1 MKNFIGVFDSGLG
14 GLSVL
19 SDISTE
25 IPNENLI
32 YFGDSARAPYGV
44 RDKSELIEFSKQIVD
59 EFVREGAKAVV
70 VACNTATSAAI
81 EELRSSFEIPIIG
94 MEPALKPAY
103 LENKDK
109 NILVVATKYTIEND
123 KYARLEKKYSGD
135 KVDSLKAS
143 RLVEIVESANWDYG
157 TFENYMREC
166 KIDGDKYDAIV
177 LGCTHFLFL
186 KKEFQRYFRNAKIYD
201 GNHGTVMQLKRLI
214 KLNDNKNRGE
224 IVIRN
229 SLGDKKVE
237 LSKWMIEKY
246 RNL

>member
-19 SDISTE
+19 SDINAMM
-25 IPNENLI
+25 PNENLI

-44 RDKSELIEFSKQIVD
+44 RSKSELIAFSKEIV
-59 EFVREGAKAVV
+59 ENFVAEGAKAVV

-81 EELRSSFEIPIIG
+81 EELRASFRIPIIG

-109 NILVVATKYTIEND
+109 YILVVATKYTIEND
-123 KYARLEKKYSGD
+123 KYVRLEEKYSTD
-135 KVDSLKAS
+135 KVDTLKAS
-143 RLVEIVESANWDYG
+143 RLVELVESANWDYKS
-157 TFENYMREC
+157 FQNYLVSEN
-166 KIDGDKYDAIV
+166 IDARCYDAVV

-186 KKEFQRYFRNAKIYD
+186 KKEFSRYFKHAKIYD
-201 GNHGTVMQLKRLI
+201 GNYGTVMQLKRLI
-214 KLNDNKNRGE
+214 TLNDSKKKGE
-224 IVIRN
+224 IIIRN
-229 SLGDKKVE
+229 SLGLEKVA

-246 RNL
+246 KDR

>member
-1 MKNFIGVFDSGLG
+1 MKKFIGVFDSGLG

-19 SDISTE
+19 SDIHSLL
-25 IPNENLI
+25 PNENLI

-44 RDKSELIEFSKQIVD
+44 RPKSELIAFSKEIVD
-59 EFVREGAKAVV
+59 GFVSEGAKAVV

-81 EELRSSFEIPIIG
+81 EELRSAFHIPIIG

-123 KYARLEKKYSGD
+123 KYVRLEEKYSTD

-143 RLVEIVESANWDYG
+143 TLVELVESGKWDYG
-157 TFENYMREC
+157 SFSDYLMREN
-166 KIDGDKYDAIV
+166 IDGSHYDAVV

-186 KKEFQRYFRNAKIYD
+186 KQEFSRYFSKAKIYD
-201 GNHGTVMQLKRLI
+201 GNQGTVMQLKRLI
-214 KLNDNKNRGE
+214 ELNDSKQRGE
-224 IVIRN
+224 IIIRN
-229 SLGDKKVE
+229 SLGLEKVE
-237 LSKWMIEKY
+237 LSKWMIKKY
-246 RNL
+246 NDL